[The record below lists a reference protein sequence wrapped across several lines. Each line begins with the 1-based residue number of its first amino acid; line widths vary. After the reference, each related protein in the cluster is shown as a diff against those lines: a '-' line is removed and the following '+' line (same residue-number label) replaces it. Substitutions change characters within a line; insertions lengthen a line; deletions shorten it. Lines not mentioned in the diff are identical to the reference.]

1 MTAGELF
8 KHIVGLEYADKVA
21 LLDLQESFK
30 MKPHLVDKPGMESSF
45 SFENAWEE
53 SLKQNSSS
61 DGNIVN
67 VGLVDPPP
75 A

>member
-1 MTAGELF
+1 MTADELF
-8 KHIVGLEYADKVA
+8 KHIVGLEFSDKVA

-45 SFENAWEE
+45 MFENAWEE
-53 SLKQNSSS
+53 SLKQSSRDS
-61 DGNIVN
+61 NIEN
-67 VGLVDPPP
+67 VALVDPPP